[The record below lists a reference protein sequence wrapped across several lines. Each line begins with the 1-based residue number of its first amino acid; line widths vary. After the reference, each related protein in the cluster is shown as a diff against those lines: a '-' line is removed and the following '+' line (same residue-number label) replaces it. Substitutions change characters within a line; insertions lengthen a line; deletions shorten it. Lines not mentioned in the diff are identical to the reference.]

1 MSMKGIGMGL
11 NRDDVKLSS
20 MLWCPINKSATTVAT
35 ESTWSQNLIRHMP
48 MGRVPPKPEKDV
60 ISR

>member
-1 MSMKGIGMGL
+1 MGL

-35 ESTWSQNLIRHMP
+35 EST
-48 MGRVPPKPEKDV
+48 
-60 ISR
+60 